1 MPSAVSSTS
10 TANAA
15 RTNITNTFDLGQTIR
30 GHSAI
35 GSGATIDHDDTFD
48 RRWGVTLYV
57 ADATVTDLTN
67 PLATTPGDF
76 GTYSTYGTLVTF
88 NPTGTIARDLLGFS
102 LEYTLQGAGD
112 YNDAEGVFGGVYYE
126 GSGTFHR
133 LNGLDYTVTANAGAG
148 VGLTGLLTGAVV
160 KTAGVVTHV
169 WGANISANALFGG
182 STSDLRG
189 TTIAL
194 AVDSSSHATV
204 AYGLYLEND
213 GIAGTGTLYGLWM
226 DVMTGATVNYALW
239 TDGGETRHK
248 AGAAAVTPLTLQLDA
263 SQSAD
268 AFAVLASNGT
278 TKLARIDKSG
288 YQIISRTSAPADA
301 ALGAG
306 EMALWFDSTNGLSKL
321 MVKGKSA
328 NGSVVTGS
336 VVLT

>member
-1 MPSAVSSTS
+1 MPYQPPSLTH
-10 TANAA
+10 TA
-15 RTNITNTFDLGQTIR
+15 NTFDLGQTIR

-48 RRWGVTLYV
+48 RRWGVTLYI

-148 VGLTGLLTGAVV
+148 VGLTGLLAGAVV
-160 KTAGVVTHV
+160 KNAGVVTHV
-169 WGANISANALFGG
+169 WGANISASALFGG
-182 STSDLRG
+182 SASDLRG
-189 TTIAL
+189 ATIAL
-194 AVDSSSHATV
+194 TVDSSSHATV

-226 DVMTGATVNYALW
+226 DAMVGATTNYALW
-239 TDGGETRHK
+239 TNGGETRHK

-278 TKLARIDKSG
+278 TKLARINKGG
-288 YQIISRTSAPADA
+288 YYVTSRNSAPADGD
-301 ALGAG
+301 LSAG
-306 EMALWFDSTNGLSKL
+306 EAAVWFNPDNTTPAFNFKAKKSNGT
-321 MVKGKSA
+321 VVSA
-328 NGSVVTGS
+328 SVPMT
-336 VVLT
+336 